1 VCAFGRIAMTG
12 ESKPPIVVK
21 RIKRS
26 GAKAHGAAWKIA
38 YADFVT
44 AMMAFFL
51 LMWLLG
57 STTKGELQGIAE
69 YFRTP
74 LKVAMQ
80 GGSGS
85 GDSSSVIQGGGQDLT
100 RQDGQVKTGETP
112 AERRLVN
119 LRAAQV
125 ELEKRETER
134 LTMLKSRID
143 AAIEANPLLRNFKAQ
158 IRVELTPEGLR
169 IQVIEEGTKPMFDSG
184 SAHLKDHMRDILR
197 ELSQLMNDIPNKLS
211 LAGHTDAKPYA
222 GGERGYSNWE
232 LSADRA
238 NASRRELV
246 AGGIADEKIIRV
258 VGQGSSVHFDKADP
272 NNPANRRISIVVLN
286 QKTERRILEVPD
298 PDADA
303 AEAAAKAVSAS
314 EGEATSPSTPPAA
327 PPTTPAPSR

>member
-1 VCAFGRIAMTG
+1 
-12 ESKPPIVVK
+12 
-21 RIKRS
+21 
-26 GAKAHGAAWKIA
+26 
-38 YADFVT
+38 
-44 AMMAFFL
+44 
-51 LMWLLG
+51 
-57 STTKGELQGIAE
+57 
-69 YFRTP
+69 
-74 LKVAMQ
+74 
-80 GGSGS
+80 
-85 GDSSSVIQGGGQDLT
+85 
-100 RQDGQVKTGETP
+100 
-112 AERRLVN
+112 
-119 LRAAQV
+119 
-125 ELEKRETER
+125 
-134 LTMLKSRID
+134 
-143 AAIEANPLLRNFKAQ
+143 
-158 IRVELTPEGLR
+158 
-169 IQVIEEGTKPMFDSG
+169 VIEEGTKPMFDSG

-303 AEAAAKAVSAS
+303 AEAAAKAASAS
-314 EGEATSPSTPPAA
+314 PGGEAPSSPSARPVSPPAS
-327 PPTTPAPSR
+327 PAPAR